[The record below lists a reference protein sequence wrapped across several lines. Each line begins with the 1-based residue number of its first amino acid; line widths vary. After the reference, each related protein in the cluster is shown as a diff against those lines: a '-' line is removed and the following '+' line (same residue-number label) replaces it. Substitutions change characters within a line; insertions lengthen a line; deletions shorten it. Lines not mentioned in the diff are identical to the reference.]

1 MDNFIIK
8 DDVLTIKLPISTYNI
23 EEINLA
29 YNEMSDRCTVFVDKD
44 DELYSITIRS
54 KEKLDVIY
62 LDFMYQLSEQQTRSI
77 LLKHNAK
84 IRDLIVEQAFKPL
97 SSIKE
102 ALND

>member
-8 DDVLTIKLPISTYNI
+8 NDVLTIKLPISTYNI

-97 SSIKE
+97 SNIKE